1 MEKPQTV
8 NIVEVC
14 RVAPVPDL
22 PSSASPKS
30 LPLTL
35 FDLLWLR
42 FSPVQR
48 LFFYEISCPN
58 SSLFNSI
65 IPKLKHSLSL
75 TLHHFFPLCGNL
87 IWPQDSPKPIVSY
100 VKGDGVSLTIAES
113 NMDFYHLSDNNNFR
127 DVMECQPLI
136 PNLEVSHEKASVMA
150 LQVTVFPNSGFCIGI
165 TNHHAVLDGKTSISF
180 VKSWARI
187 CKFDSPCLVPEHT
200 PFYDRTVIKDPA
212 GLETVYADAWL
223 NLSGPNNRSL
233 TLMDRPI
240 ELGAVRGTFQL
251 SGEDIEKL
259 RKSVRGTEHS
269 KRSSSSSTVRI
280 STFSIICGYAWA
292 CVEKAKEKR
301 ETRAALGF
309 PVDCRRRLK
318 PSNHPTYFGNCIMA
332 AYVGLETEEL
342 LGENGVS
349 VTVEAINE
357 AISGLEDGVL
367 NGLEKWGSVISNSDK
382 KSHVG
387 FTTVAGSSRFEVY
400 KTDFGWGTPRKVEI
414 TSIDRTGAIS
424 VADSPNGNGGVELG
438 LVLKTQEMEAFASL
452 FAKGLEALI

>member
-14 RVAPVPDL
+14 RVAPEPDL
-22 PSSASPKS
+22 PSSATPKS
-30 LPLTL
+30 LPLTF

-42 FSPVQR
+42 FPPVQR
-48 LFFYEISCPN
+48 LFFYEISSSN
-58 SSLFNSI
+58 SSLFDSI

-87 IWPQDSPKPIVSY
+87 IWPQECPKPIVSY

-113 NMDFYHLSDNNNFR
+113 NMDFNHLSDNNNFR

-187 CKFDSPCLVPEHT
+187 CKFDSPCLVPELT

-212 GLETVYADAWL
+212 GLETIYADAWL
-223 NLSGPNNRSL
+223 NASGPNNRSL

-240 ELGAVRGTFQL
+240 ELGAVRGTFEL
-251 SGEDIEKL
+251 SGEDVEKL
-259 RKSVRGTEHS
+259 RKSVRGSEHS
-269 KRSSSSSTVRI
+269 KRR

-301 ETRAALGF
+301 ETRAALVF
-309 PVDCRRRLK
+309 PVDCRHRLK
-318 PSNHPTYFGNCIMA
+318 PRIHPTYFGNCIA
-332 AYVGLETEEL
+332 GAFVGVETEEL

-349 VTVEAINE
+349 VAVEAINE

-367 NGLEKWGSVISNSDK
+367 NGAEKWGPIISNSDK
-382 KSHVG
+382 ESRVG
-387 FTTVAGSSRFEVY
+387 FTSVAGSSRFEVY

-424 VADSPNGNGGVELG
+424 VADSANGNGGVELG

-452 FAKGLEALI
+452 FAKGLEALS